1 MMNRVS
7 GSQLAAARRMVGL
20 SRRRLAEQA
29 DTCWQTILSY
39 EIRGD
44 TPLPET
50 AILNRLVDALEGR
63 GAEFRGDGGVL
74 FVRAMPINRA
84 AVHDEAAA

>member
-1 MMNRVS
+1 MNRVS
-7 GSQLAAARRMVGL
+7 GSQLAMARRTVGF

-50 AILNRLVDALEGR
+50 AILGRLVDVLTGH
-63 GAEFRGDGGVL
+63 GVEFRSDGGVL
-74 FVRAMPINRA
+74 FVRATPISRA
-84 AVHDEAAA
+84 AIHDEAAA